1 MKNKL
6 LLSTIL
12 CAVAVII
19 MNADVKEENK
29 TIKIEETKTQ
39 VITEKD
45 NHRVP
50 RLVKKK
56 EKIAKQKRIIKKV
69 LERDQKRLIAKQDIR
84 NKAILTQEER
94 QELEDYLTNPKN
106 IRLAYKVL
114 TAKNF
119 EDFDKTL
126 NTRIDA
132 TNFLMEGLSKTD
144 MNRETIFKTVEQF
157 LLNDIEESVSNIDER
172 RVIIGDKVD
181 LYYSYLEYAP
191 ERIETFKSHY
201 MGERLKKIIKY
212 VEINV
217 KRSES

>member
-19 MNADVKEENK
+19 MNADVKKENK
-29 TIKIEETKTQ
+29 TIKIEETETQ

-56 EKIAKQKRIIKKV
+56 EKIAKQERIIKKV

-181 LYYSYLEYAP
+181 LYYSYLKYAP